1 MGKIEKCKNVLQSRI
16 IKFLFQ
22 ANKDRHDQYKFEQK
36 LLRLEFLLS
45 RKIYLDAQVIKANDA
60 LAGKSATGKPL

>member
-1 MGKIEKCKNVLQSRI
+1 MGTIEKCKNVLQSRI
-16 IKFLFQ
+16 KYLFQ

-45 RKIYLDAQVIKANDA
+45 RKVYLDAQVIKANDA
-60 LAGKSATGKPL
+60 LAGKSGTGKPL